1 MSNLSATQTNLTSPD
16 GNNFEM
22 GALDTFPKILR
33 HNANNWPNDISM
45 REKEFGIWNEF
56 NWQDYHNRVKWLSL
70 ALIKL
75 GVKPKD
81 AIALLGDNRPEWVW
95 GEVAAHAMA
104 CYSIGIFQDSLH
116 EEVVYLLNK
125 SNATVVIAEDE
136 EQCDKL
142 LELGE
147 EIPDVKI
154 IVYCDPRGMRK
165 YDDERLI
172 SIEDI
177 YQQGQ
182 DIDKLSPDLYDA
194 YVDATDAEETAIYC
208 TTSGTTSKPKIA
220 FLGGGN
226 FVKHCSSYLRA
237 DPRKAGDNYVSV
249 LPLPWIMEQVYAVG
263 QALISR
269 QIVNFVEG
277 QETLMADL
285 REIGPNFVLLAPR
298 VWEGILADVKARMMD
313 STPLKQKLFDFA
325 FSIAEKAQAQG
336 KRSKFADLLLMNA
349 LKDRLGFS
357 FLDSAATGGAA
368 MGPDTFRFFQ
378 TIGVPLR
385 QLYGQ
390 TELCGAYTVHDEND
404 VDYDSV
410 GVAFDSAQVKVIN
423 TDKEGVGEVIA
434 KTVGMF
440 TGYLD
445 NQKAYDEDV
454 IDGWMHT
461 GDAGYFKPSG
471 HLVIIDRI
479 KDLAKTSNGIQYSPQ
494 YIENKLKF
502 SSFIG
507 EAVILGKDKPYLSA
521 IICIRFS
528 IVSKWAEQQGYGF
541 TNYTS
546 LSALPEVYQ
555 KLTEEVEKVNATL
568 PDAQKI
574 NKFILLYKEL
584 DADDGELTRTRK
596 VRRTV
601 IADKYGDI
609 IDSIYDNKAMVDI
622 DTVITFQD
630 GGSSRIKT
638 QLKVATVIEGAS
650 EGSNKSNSEIAT
662 STIPDQIQRKAS

>member
-1 MSNLSATQTNLTSPD
+1 M
-16 GNNFEM
+16 NNNERNFDM
-22 GALDTFPKILR
+22 GELDTFPKILSY
-33 HNANNWPNDISM
+33 NAEKWPNDVAM
-45 REKEFGIWNEF
+45 REKEFGIWCEF
-56 NWQDYHNRVKWLSL
+56 TWADYQNRVQWISL
-70 ALIKL
+70 ALTEL
-75 GVKPKD
+75 GVAQGD
-81 AIALLGDNRPEWVW
+81 AIALLGENRPEWVW
-95 GEVAAHAMA
+95 GEVAAHAMR
-104 CYSIGIFQDSLH
+104 CFSIGIYQDSLH

-125 SNATVVIAEDE
+125 SHATVVIAEDE

-142 LELGE
+142 LELGDQ
-147 EIPDVKI
+147 IPAVKH

-165 YDDERLI
+165 YNDPRLI
-172 SIEDI
+172 NIETI
-177 YQQGQ
+177 YQQGRQ
-182 DIDKLSPDLYDA
+182 INLQFPERYAQMVAATNPD
-194 YVDATDAEETAIYC
+194 ETAIYC

-220 FLGGGN
+220 LLGGGN

-237 DPRKAGDNYVSV
+237 DPRNPGDNYVSV

-263 QALISR
+263 QALIAR
-269 QIVNFVEG
+269 QIVNFVEE

-313 STPLKQKLFDFA
+313 STPLKQKLFSFA
-325 FSIAEKAQAQG
+325 MKRAEKAQREG
-336 KRSKFADLLLMNA
+336 RKSKLAEILLMKA
-349 LKDRLGFS
+349 LRDRLGFS
-357 FLDSAATGGAA
+357 FLNSAATGGAA
-368 MGPDTFRFFQ
+368 LGPDTFRFFQ

-390 TELCGAYTVHDEND
+390 TELCGAYTVHTEND
-404 VDYDSV
+404 IDYDSV
-410 GVAFDSAQVKVIN
+410 GFAFDSAEVKVIN

-445 NQKAYDEDV
+445 NQAAYDEDV
-454 IDGWMHT
+454 IDGWMQT

-479 KDLAKTSNGIQYSPQ
+479 KDLAKTSDGLQYSPQ

-507 EAVILGKDKPYLSA
+507 EAVILGKNRPYLSA

-528 IVSKWAEQQGYGF
+528 IVAKWAEQNGYAF
-541 TNYTS
+541 TNYTN
-546 LSALPEVYQ
+546 LATLPEVYA
-555 KLTEEVEKVNATL
+555 KLKEEVAKVNETL

-574 NKFILLYKEL
+574 HKFVLLYKEL

-596 VRRTV
+596 VRRSV
-601 IADKYGDI
+601 IAEKYGDI
-609 IDSIYDNKAMVDI
+609 IDALYSGDKAVDI

-630 GGSSRIKT
+630 GSKSRIQT
-638 QLKVATVIEGAS
+638 QLEVATLLEHDAS
-650 EGSNKSNSEIAT
+650 KT
-662 STIPDQIQRKAS
+662 STTTPEQLERKAS

>member
-1 MSNLSATQTNLTSPD
+1 MSNLQVAATKEY
-16 GNNFEM
+16 EM
-22 GALDTFPKILR
+22 GELDTFPKILR
-33 HNANNWPNDISM
+33 HNAKSWPSDIAM

-56 NWQDYHNRVKWLSL
+56 NWQEYSDRVKWISL
-70 ALIKL
+70 ALRKL
-75 GVKPKD
+75 GVNPKD

-95 GEVAAHAMA
+95 GEIAAHAMG

-142 LELGE
+142 LELGD
-147 EIPDVKI
+147 EINDVKI

-165 YDDERLI
+165 YDDKRLI

-177 YQQGQ
+177 YKQGQ
-182 DIDKLSPDLYDA
+182 EIDKISPELYDV
-194 YVDATDAEETAIYC
+194 YVDATNADDTALYC

-237 DPRKAGDNYVSV
+237 DPRQPGDNYVSV

-313 STPLKQKLFDFA
+313 STPLKQKLFDYAFA
-325 FSIAEKAQAQG
+325 KAEKAQAEG
-336 KRSKFADLLLMNA
+336 KRSGLADFLLMNA
-349 LKDRLGFS
+349 LKDRLGFTN
-357 FLDSAATGGAA
+357 LTSAATGGAA

-390 TELCGAYTVHDEND
+390 TELCGAYTVHKDND

-410 GVAFDSAQVKVIN
+410 GVAFDTAEVKVIN
-423 TDKEGVGEVIA
+423 ADKEGVGEVIA
-434 KTVGMF
+434 RTVGMF

-445 NQKAYDEDV
+445 NQEAYEEDV

-479 KDLAKTSNGIQYSPQ
+479 KDLAKTSCGVQYSPQ

-507 EAVILGKDKPYLSA
+507 EAVILGKDMPYLSA

-528 IVSKWAEQQGYGF
+528 IVSKWAEQQGLGF

-546 LSALPEVYQ
+546 LSALPEVYE
-555 KLTEEVEKVNATL
+555 KLSEEVEKVNATL
-568 PDAQKI
+568 PEAQKI

-609 IDSIYDNKAMVDI
+609 IDSIYDNKEMVDI

-638 QLKVATVIEGAS
+638 QLKVATVIEND
-650 EGSNKSNSEIAT
+650 GSAVSST
-662 STIPDQIQRKAS
+662 SSQTQRKAS

>member
-1 MSNLSATQTNLTSPD
+1 MSSQLKINAFKASNEFD
-16 GNNFEM
+16 M
-22 GALDTFPKILR
+22 GELDTFPKILR
-33 HNANNWPNDISM
+33 HNAKNWPNDISM

-56 NWQDYHNRVKWLSL
+56 SWQDYENRVKWLSL
-70 ALIKL
+70 ALRKL
-75 GVKPKD
+75 GVQPKD

-95 GEVAAHAMA
+95 GEVSAHAMG

-116 EEVVYLLNK
+116 EEVVFLLNK
-125 SNATVVIAEDE
+125 SNATVVIAENE

-142 LELGE
+142 LELGDQVS
-147 EIPDVKI
+147 DVKF

-165 YDDERLI
+165 YDDKRLI

-177 YQQGQ
+177 YKQGQ
-182 DIDKLSPDLYDA
+182 EIDKKFPDLYNE
-194 YVDATDAEETAIYC
+194 YVDSTHADETAIYC

-237 DPRKAGDNYVSV
+237 DPRQAGDNYVSV

-263 QALISR
+263 QALIAR
-269 QIVNFVEG
+269 QIVNFVEE

-285 REIGPNFVLLAPR
+285 REIGPSFVLLAPR

-313 STPLKQKLFDFA
+313 STPLKQKLFDYAFA
-325 FSIAEKAQAQG
+325 MAEKAQNQG
-336 KRSKFADLLLMNA
+336 KRSWFADLLLMKA
-349 LKDRLGFS
+349 LKDRLGFT
-357 FLDSAATGGAA
+357 FLKSAATGGAA

-390 TELCGAYTVHDEND
+390 TELCGAYTVHQAED

-410 GVAFDSAQVKVIN
+410 GIAFDSAEVKVIN
-423 TDKEGVGEVIA
+423 ADKEGVGEVIA

-445 NQKAYDEDV
+445 NQEAYDEDV
-454 IDGWMHT
+454 IEGWMHT
-461 GDAGYFKPSG
+461 GDAGYVKPSG

-479 KDLAKTSNGIQYSPQ
+479 KDLAKTSNGVQYSPQ

-521 IICIRFS
+521 LICIRFS

-546 LSALPEVYQ
+546 LASLPEVYQ
-555 KLTEEVEKVNATL
+555 KLTDEVEKVNSTL

-609 IDSIYDNKAMVDI
+609 ITSIYDNKEKVDV

-630 GGSSRIKT
+630 GGSSRIQT
-638 QLKVATVIEGAS
+638 QLKVATLIENDGRAVS
-650 EGSNKSNSEIAT
+650 KSNNNPS
-662 STIPDQIQRKAS
+662 QRKAS

>member
-1 MSNLSATQTNLTSPD
+1 MSKALQVKSFTASND
-16 GNNFEM
+16 FDM
-22 GALDTFPKILR
+22 GELDTFPKILM
-33 HNANNWPNDISM
+33 HNEKNWPLDIAM
-45 REKEFGIWNEF
+45 REKEFGIWHEF
-56 NWQDYHNRVKWLSL
+56 TWRDYQNRVKWIAL
-70 ALIKL
+70 ALRKL
-75 GVKPKD
+75 GVDPKD

-95 GEVAAHAMA
+95 GEIAAHAIG
-104 CYSIGIFQDSLH
+104 CFSIGIFQDSLH
-116 EEVVYLLNK
+116 DEVVYLLNK

-142 LELGE
+142 LDLGDQ
-147 EIPDVKI
+147 IPEVKY

-165 YDDERLI
+165 YDDKRLI
-172 SIEDI
+172 NMADI
-177 YQQGQ
+177 FKQGQ
-182 DIDKLSPDLYDA
+182 EIDKLNPELYSH
-194 YVDATDAEETAIYC
+194 YVNATCAETTAIYC

-220 FLGGGN
+220 LLGGGS
-226 FVKHCSSYLRA
+226 FVKHCSAYLRA

-263 QALISR
+263 QALIAR
-269 QIVNFVEG
+269 QIVNFVEE

-285 REIGPNFVLLAPR
+285 REIGPSFVLLAPR
-298 VWEGILADVKARMMD
+298 VWESILADVKARMMD
-313 STPLKQKLFDFA
+313 STPFKQKLFNFA
-325 FSIAEKAQAQG
+325 FTKAEKAQAQG
-336 KRSKFADLLLMNA
+336 KRSWLADVLLINA
-349 LKDRLGFS
+349 LKDRLGFT
-357 FLDSAATGGAA
+357 FLKSAATGGAA
-368 MGPDTFRFFQ
+368 MGPDTFKFFQ

-390 TELCGAYTVHDEND
+390 TELCGAYTVHQADD

-410 GVAFDSAQVKVIN
+410 GIAFDNAEVKVIN
-423 TDKEGVGEVIA
+423 TDKAGVGEVIA
-434 KTVGMF
+434 KTEGMF

-445 NQKAYDEDV
+445 NQGAYDEDV

-479 KDLAKTSNGIQYSPQ
+479 KDLAKTSDGVQYSPQ

-502 SSFIG
+502 SSFIA

-528 IVSKWAEQQGYGF
+528 IVSKWAEQQGFSF

-546 LSALPEVYQ
+546 LAALPEVYA
-555 KLTEEVEKVNATL
+555 KLNKEIEKVNETL
-568 PDAQKI
+568 PVAQKI
-574 NKFILLYKEL
+574 KKFILLYKEL

-609 IDSIYDNKAMVDI
+609 IDSIYANKTMVDI

-630 GGSSRIKT
+630 GSSSRIQT
-638 QLKVATVIEGAS
+638 QLNVATFIEPKRSSDNTKPHNAI
-650 EGSNKSNSEIAT
+650 K
-662 STIPDQIQRKAS
+662 RKVS